1 MGVKK
6 QIKKKAWKKA
16 EKKFKI
22 KKIHRKW
29 WILMKG
35 IHNPLANYPFIN
47 LPKGI
52 PWRLS
57 AAATAELSSKYR
69 TNAKFRD
76 LKVFKS
82 VG

>member
-1 MGVKK
+1 
-6 QIKKKAWKKA
+6 
-16 EKKFKI
+16 
-22 KKIHRKW
+22 
-29 WILMKG
+29 MKG
-35 IHNPLANYPFIN
+35 IHNPLANDPFIN

-57 AAATAELSSKYR
+57 VAATAELSSKYH

-76 LKVFKS
+76 MKVFKS